1 MKSLLTESNLRKFIQ
16 KSIVESA
23 ITNPS
28 REILIGD
35 KRIRVEVAENE
46 MSRNMGM
53 MFRRNLE
60 DDKGMLFIFEDSAP
74 RRFWMKN
81 TFVPLSIAY
90 IDSEGKIINISDMS
104 PLSESG
110 VWSLGPAKYALE
122 MNKGWFL
129 SNGICP
135 GDFVKI

>member
-1 MKSLLTESNLRKFIQ
+1 MKSLLTENNLRKFIQ

-23 ITNPS
+23 VTNPS

-35 KRIRVEVAENE
+35 RKISVEVAENE

-53 MFRRNLE
+53 MFRKDLE
-60 DDKGMLFIFEDSAP
+60 EDKGMLFVFEDSAP

-90 IDSEGKIINISDMS
+90 ISSEGKIINISDMC
-104 PLSESG
+104 PLSEAG
-110 VWSLGPAKYALE
+110 VWSSGPAKYALE

-129 SNGICP
+129 RNKIYP
-135 GDFVKI
+135 GSFVKI

>member
-1 MKSLLTESNLRKFIQ
+1 MKSLLTENNLRKFIQ
-16 KSIVESA
+16 KSILESA

-35 KRIRVEVAENE
+35 RRISVEVAENE

-53 MFRRNLE
+53 MFRRDLE
-60 DDKGMLFIFEDSAP
+60 ADRGMLFIFEDSAP

-90 IDSEGKIINISDMS
+90 ISEEGKIINISDMS

-110 VWSLGPAKYALE
+110 VWSSGPAKYALE
-122 MNKGWFL
+122 MNKGWF
-129 SNGICP
+129 SRNKIYP
-135 GDFVKI
+135 GAFVKI

>member
-1 MKSLLTESNLRKFIQ
+1 MKSLLTENNLRKFIQ

-23 ITNPS
+23 ITNPN

-53 MFRRNLE
+53 MFRRELE
-60 DDKGMLFIFEDSAP
+60 ADKGMLFIFEDSAP

-90 IDSEGKIINISDMS
+90 ISAEGKIINISEMS